1 MNIRAAQTMIFA
13 CGMMVVFPVQ
23 VRAAQMNLEA
33 EKTSFAV
40 GETINVNV
48 NLSGGEP
55 TVGTD
60 LVLTYDPK
68 AVQILGVEENKLYPV
83 YNPTPSSRV
92 NAATG
97 MIKMSGSANFGQP
110 ITADGTFAMVKVKG
124 LSAGTTSLSLS
135 YKKGSTTL
143 SGVLGKDGQELLSVV
158 PKPIQL
164 TISGT
169 STKTK
174 QSQTDKN
181 IVFGFFQN
189 IATSV
194 SRFFSS
200 LFSWVK

>member
-1 MNIRAAQTMIFA
+1 MILV

-23 VRAAQMNLEA
+23 TYAAQMSFEA

-40 GETINVNV
+40 GDTVNVNV

-68 AVQILGVEENKLYPV
+68 AVQILGVEDNKLYPV
-83 YNPTPSSRV
+83 YNPAPSSRV
-92 NAATG
+92 NAASG
-97 MIKMSGSANFGQP
+97 IMKMSGSAHFGQP
-110 ITADGTFAMVKVKG
+110 ISADGTFAMIKVKG
-124 LSAGTTSLSLS
+124 LSAGTTSLSIS

-143 SGVLGKDGQELLSVV
+143 SGVLGKDGQELLSAA

-164 TISGT
+164 TISGEAGV
-169 STKTK
+169 KAK
-174 QSQTDKN
+174 QSQTDEN

-189 IATSV
+189 MATSV
-194 SRFFSS
+194 SKFFSS